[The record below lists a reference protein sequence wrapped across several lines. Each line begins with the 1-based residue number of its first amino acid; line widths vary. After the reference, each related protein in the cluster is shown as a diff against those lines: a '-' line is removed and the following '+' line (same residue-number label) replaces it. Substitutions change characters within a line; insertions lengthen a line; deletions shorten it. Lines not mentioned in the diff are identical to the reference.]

1 MADTTGEFGF
11 IRWVVARSGVHP
23 RVPLGPGDDTAGVL
37 LRGDRQTLLTTD
49 MLLEGSCFILAEAGA
64 VRVGR
69 KAMNV
74 NLSDIAAMGGTP
86 VCALVSVALPR
97 DGGSTLA
104 RDLYLGLRE
113 AADRFGTAIAG
124 GDTNTWD
131 GRLSISVTLVGESS
145 DLGPV
150 RRDGAKAG
158 DWVFATGAFG
168 GSILAHH
175 LNFTPRLAEAAEL
188 VRDFHPR
195 SMIDV
200 SDGLS
205 ADLWHIC
212 EASGLGATLDADAIP
227 ISDDAR
233 TLAARTGRSPLDH
246 ALSDGEDFELVF
258 TLSPEEGQ
266 LLQDRG
272 RLAGTEVTKIG
283 ETIASREYRLRRADG
298 STEVLEPR
306 GYVHS
311 MS

>member
-1 MADTTGEFGF
+1 MNDTTGEFGL
-11 IRWVVARSGVHP
+11 IRWIVARSGTHP

-49 MLLEGSCFILAEAGA
+49 MLLEGSCFLLAEAGA
-64 VRVGR
+64 LRIGR

-97 DGGSTLA
+97 DGGRALGEE
-104 RDLYLGLRE
+104 LYRGLRE
-113 AADRFGTAIAG
+113 AGDRFDTPIAG

-131 GRLSISVTLVGESS
+131 GGLTISVALVGESS
-145 DLGPV
+145 DLGPI
-150 RRDGAKAG
+150 RRDGASAG
-158 DWVFATGAFG
+158 EWIFVTGSFG
-168 GSILAHH
+168 GSILGRH
-175 LNFTPRLAEAAEL
+175 LDFTPRLAEAAEL

-212 EASGLGATLDADAIP
+212 EASALGAIVDTDAIP

-233 TLAARTGRSPLDH
+233 TLAARTGRTPLDH

-258 TLSPEEGQ
+258 TLTPDEG
-266 LLQDRG
+266 R
-272 RLAGTEVTKIG
+272 RMVERASLAGTPVTKIG
-283 ETIASREYRLRRADG
+283 EMTASTRYHLRRADG
-298 STEVLEPR
+298 TLEVLEPK
-306 GYVHS
+306 GYSHP